1 MGRLIEAVRIA
12 AVLIEAV
19 RIVKPPAVL
28 GKVVVG
34 PAVVE
39 GPAGRHLP
47 SGLLNTP

>member
-19 RIVKPPAVL
+19 LVVKPPAVH

-34 PAVVE
+34 PAAVV

-47 SGLLNTP
+47 SGLSNTP